1 MITTESDLE
10 WVIETDP
17 ILESLAPASARLVA
31 YVLYEAMRIAYLT
44 SRIPLW
50 STFCNWPVVS
60 MWLRALAIRQFL
72 NVSNSSRR
80 WNPGNSLLRQLTG
93 TQFLTAVIF
102 VDVSVILRSFTK
114 VFELRLMDLENFHKE
129 VSLRRLFW

>member
-17 ILESLAPASARLVA
+17 ISESLAPASARLVA
-31 YVLYEAMRIAYLT
+31 YVLYEAMRIWFLT
-44 SRIPLW
+44 GRIPLW
-50 STFCNWPVVS
+50 STFCNWAVVS